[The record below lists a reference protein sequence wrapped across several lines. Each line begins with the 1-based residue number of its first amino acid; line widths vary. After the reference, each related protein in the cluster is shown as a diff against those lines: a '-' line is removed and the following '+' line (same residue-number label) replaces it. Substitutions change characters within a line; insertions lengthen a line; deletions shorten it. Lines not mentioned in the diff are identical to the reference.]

1 MSKITKLIDRVSSA
15 FSVVSGYVFAVV
27 VVIVIL
33 NIVGRAALNMP
44 VRGTVEI
51 VQLGMLL
58 SAGIVMC
65 KAGFD
70 ERHICVT
77 LLIDKLP
84 VRGKSVFIVIAK
96 LISTC
101 VFGMTTYLFVME
113 IPKAI
118 SLNKVTDAFRL
129 PYFYLYVVL
138 AISFTLGTLV
148 FFYQL
153 CKAAS
158 AVIKGTPK
166 NAALQEK
173 SGDDSG
179 PNEY

>member
-1 MSKITKLIDRVSSA
+1 MGKITKLFDRVSSA

-27 VVIVIL
+27 VVVVII
-33 NIVGRAALNMP
+33 NIVGRALLNSP

-84 VRGKSVFIVIAK
+84 GRVRPAFIVIAK
-96 LISTC
+96 LVSTC
-101 VFGMTTYLFVME
+101 VFGMTTYLFIME

-138 AISFTLGTLV
+138 SISFTLGTLV

-153 CKAAS
+153 CIAFS
-158 AVIKGTPK
+158 TVIKGVPITSGQP
-166 NAALQEK
+166 EE